1 MTKRLSSKL
10 KIDRSLGVNLWG
22 RVKSPLNSR
31 NYGPGQHGAKKK
43 RLSDYAV
50 QLKAKQ
56 KLKKYYGNIGEK
68 QFRNIYKEAVRM
80 KGDSNDILI
89 ELLERRLDAVVYR
102 MKFAATV
109 FAARQIVS
117 HGHVLVNGKKVNI
130 PSYRVSDNDVISLV
144 HSMVENKVVLEAV
157 SSQEREVPEYL
168 EADHKK
174 MEGKFLRAPKLIDV
188 PYPVM
193 IEPNLVIEFYSR

>member
-144 HSMVENKVVLEAV
+144 PSMVENKVVLEAV